1 MLSLKSFPVY
11 LAGLLFAG
19 LLSAS
24 TFAQSN
30 CEYRITSEWNSGYIA
45 NIRINNSGVTPINN
59 WSVRWIYQNNIVTN
73 LWNAQFSGNNPYT
86 AASLSWN
93 NNIAPGGYVEFGFQ
107 VNKNNGAAEVPF
119 INGAVCGNSGIA
131 SSNPSSSNTVSSI
144 GFSSS
149 LGSCPFTGHECQDI
163 NGSWMYICAGGCTSQ
178 GNVSCR
184 PISECRFNY
193 SSSASS
199 TISSS
204 FSSASSNNPS
214 TCPFTGHECIYNGLW
229 EYICAPGCNRHG
241 HWNCIQIRLCGT
253 YSTSSAIS
261 SLSSISASSSS
272 WISTS
277 SSFSSVNSSSASS
290 SANVQLKVL
299 ADFPVGVAVS
309 AGNESN
315 TIFGSS
321 SSATVRRLRI
331 EQHFDQIT
339 PGNIM
344 KMSYLHPGENTY
356 TFEHAD
362 QLVNYALSNNLSVH
376 GHTLVWHSDYQIPEW
391 MKNYNGDYSSMLQ
404 GHVQTIVNYYAG
416 RVVSWDVVN
425 EAFADDGDSDA
436 INGYRNS
443 LWYQKIGPAYIEQ
456 AFIAADAADPAA
468 DLYYNDYNIE
478 GGQQKFDYVLAMV
491 DDFKARGI
499 PIDGVGFQMHINIEW
514 PSETQIK
521 NAFQQIVNRGLKV
534 KITELDI
541 PVNTYA
547 NPDKYLTFT
556 NEAAERQKEKYR
568 EVVAAY
574 VEVVPPALR
583 GGITVWGVFD
593 SDSWLIDLHGREDW
607 PLLFRDQGEPKPA
620 LEGFAEGLAH

>member
-1 MLSLKSFPVY
+1 M
-11 LAGLLFAG
+11 
-19 LLSAS
+19 
-24 TFAQSN
+24 
-30 CEYRITSEWNSGYIA
+30 
-45 NIRINNSGVTPINN
+45 
-59 WSVRWIYQNNIVTN
+59 
-73 LWNAQFSGNNPYT
+73 
-86 AASLSWN
+86 
-93 NNIAPGGYVEFGFQ
+93 
-107 VNKNNGAAEVPF
+107 
-119 INGAVCGNSGIA
+119 
-131 SSNPSSSNTVSSI
+131 
-144 GFSSS
+144 
-149 LGSCPFTGHECQDI
+149 
-163 NGSWMYICAGGCTSQ
+163 
-178 GNVSCR
+178 
-184 PISECRFNY
+184 
-193 SSSASS
+193 
-199 TISSS
+199 
-204 FSSASSNNPS
+204 
-214 TCPFTGHECIYNGLW
+214 
-229 EYICAPGCNRHG
+229 
-241 HWNCIQIRLCGT
+241 
-253 YSTSSAIS
+253 
-261 SLSSISASSSS
+261 
-272 WISTS
+272 
-277 SSFSSVNSSSASS
+277 
-290 SANVQLKVL
+290 
-299 ADFPVGVAVS
+299 
-309 AGNESN
+309 
-315 TIFGSS
+315 
-321 SSATVRRLRI
+321 RI
-331 EQHFDQIT
+331 EQHFDQVT

-344 KMSYLHPGENTY
+344 KMSYLHPSENTY

-362 QLVNYALSNNLSVH
+362 ELVGYALSNNISVH

-391 MKNYNGDYSSMLQ
+391 MKNYNGDYASMLQ

-416 RVVSWDVVN
+416 RIVSWDVVN

-499 PIDGVGFQMHINIEW
+499 PIDGIGFQMHINIEW

-534 KITELDI
+534 KVTELDI

-556 NEAAERQKEKYR
+556 NEAAQRQKDKYR

-607 PLLFRDQGEPKPA
+607 PLLFDDRGVAKPA
-620 LEGFAEGLAH
+620 VEGFAEGLAK